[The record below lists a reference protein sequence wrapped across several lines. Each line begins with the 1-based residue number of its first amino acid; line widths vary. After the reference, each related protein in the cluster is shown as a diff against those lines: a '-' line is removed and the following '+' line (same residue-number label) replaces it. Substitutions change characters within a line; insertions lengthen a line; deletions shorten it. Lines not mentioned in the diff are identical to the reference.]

1 MMPLICPG
9 CGGRM
14 DIEAERKL
22 VPFSCPYCAAHL
34 SPEKNGQAV
43 VLKADVLQAAQ
54 AAAPDTRPAAEP
66 ASRPLEDP
74 LPYLRKAQ
82 EESDPA
88 RRYAL
93 LLKAEEAAPQDLRV
107 QKALLLHGRLHERDK
122 RKVDFSVIKCYLLH
136 AFEVPQ
142 EHAKAQREQMVK
154 ELFEEERL
162 LKAMALAGDPQAFLR
177 EYLTALSGEYIRL
190 FLKGSS
196 RYMKPVFGFAP
207 IGKPHKLLAEPV
219 AAMIERMLEDPLLT
233 NPQQAML
240 SRAFYAGF
248 AQEFQGET
256 LFLEEALGSLKERL
270 KD

>member
-1 MMPLICPG
+1 MMPLICPS

-22 VPFSCPYCAAHL
+22 VPYSCPYCAVRL
-34 SPEKNGQAV
+34 LPEKNGQAV
-43 VLKADVLQAAQ
+43 VLKVPETGAPQTYPADKP
-54 AAAPDTRPAAEP
+54 APH
-66 ASRPLEDP
+66 SLEDP
-74 LPYLRKAQ
+74 VPYLKKAQ
-82 EESDPA
+82 EESDPVK
-88 RRYAL
+88 RYAL
-93 LLKAEEAAPQDLRV
+93 LKKAEEAAPEDLRV
-107 QKALLLHGRLHERDK
+107 QKALLLHGRFHERDR

-136 AFEVPQ
+136 AFEVPE
-142 EHAKAQREQMVK
+142 EHTHAQREQMVR

-162 LKAMALAGDPQAFLR
+162 QKAMALAGDPQAFLK

-196 RYMKPVFGFAP
+196 RYMKPIFGFAP
-207 IGKPHKLLAEPV
+207 VGKPQRLLAEPV
-219 AAMIERMLEDPLLT
+219 ADMIERMLSEPLLT
-233 NPQQAML
+233 GPRQELL